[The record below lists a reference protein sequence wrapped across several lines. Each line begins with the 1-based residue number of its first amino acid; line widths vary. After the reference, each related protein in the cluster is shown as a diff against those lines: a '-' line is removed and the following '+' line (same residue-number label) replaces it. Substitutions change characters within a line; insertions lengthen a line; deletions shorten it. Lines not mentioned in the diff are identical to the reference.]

1 MHDARGEKMIYWDD
15 DICISLVNINRRIIH
30 RLVCF
35 TVLFLNK
42 SPDSGSDTP
51 LGLLILLF
59 NALKLKQLSE
69 LHLRALSRIVETMN
83 YTPLWMK

>member
-1 MHDARGEKMIYWDD
+1 MHREYKTDTKRDACEEKMIYWDD
-15 DICISLVNINRRIIH
+15 DICIPPVNINRRIIP
-30 RLVCF
+30 RLACF

-51 LGLLILLF
+51 LGLLILPF

-69 LHLRALSRIVETMN
+69 LTN
-83 YTPLWMK
+83 

>member
-1 MHDARGEKMIYWDD
+1 MHDARGEKIIYWDD
-15 DICISLVNINRRIIH
+15 DICISLVNINRWIIH
-30 RLVCF
+30 RPVCF

-42 SPDSGSDTP
+42 SLDSGSQTP

-69 LHLRALSRIVETMN
+69 LTLSCIFETIWH
-83 YTPLWMK
+83 TSWMKYMQA